1 MCVFKFIL
9 SERVNEDLWGSD
21 VLLFSEFINIV
32 STLDYTFIE
41 TIILLYTFL
50 VLFLLDTKNILFDV
64 IHLVGLQV
72 CYQLF
77 LVQVLLVIFE
87 RIWLGVN
94 ILRCKCSKAS
104 QSETL
109 ATSTTSVG
117 RGANIPARER
127 LETLAT
133 WAISSRLTAPL
144 LGADKNIPLLKPS

>member
-1 MCVFKFIL
+1 M
-9 SERVNEDLWGSD
+9 RVGCFVIFGIHKYS
-21 VLLFSEFINIV
+21 VHFG
-32 STLDYTFIE
+32 
-41 TIILLYTFL
+41 LYIYWNHNF
-50 VLFLLDTKNILFDV
+50 V
-64 IHLVGLQV
+64 IHFSSTFFARYKEYIVWCNSNSLVGLQV

-77 LVQVLLVIFE
+77 LVRVLLVIFE
-87 RIWLGVN
+87 RICLGVN
-94 ILRCKCSKAS
+94 ILRCKCSEAS

-133 WAISSRLTAPL
+133 WAVSSRLTAPL